1 MALIEDAFCKEVPAR
16 VDRVL
21 IPPDVT
27 PERVVTAIVDY
38 SGNSLYI
45 VEI

>member
-1 MALIEDAFCKEVPAR
+1 MALVEDAFCQDVPAR
-16 VDRVL
+16 IDRVI

-38 SGNSLYI
+38 SSKILMI
-45 VEI
+45 

>member
-1 MALIEDAFCKEVPAR
+1 MALVEDAFCEHVPAR

-27 PERVVTAIVDY
+27 PERVVTAIIDY
-38 SGNSLYI
+38 SGKFI
-45 VEI
+45 IC